1 MNIERSILI
10 SFLGNYV
17 TNNVV
22 AALVAL
28 IPASAAAASVITPQY
43 IAYVVFAAIVIGIF
57 AWWHLSTLPRS
68 HALMTGVVF
77 GTVGF
82 AIALLTAFI
91 TGISGVLAQT
101 GSLSQVATVI
111 PNFGPFLFSWSTV
124 VLLGYWLIPAAAVGY
139 FMQMRA
145 PKPTA

>member
-28 IPASAAAASVITPQY
+28 IPASVAASIITPQY

-57 AWWHLSTLPRS
+57 AWWHLSSLPRS
-68 HALMTGVVF
+68 NALMTGVVF
-77 GTVGF
+77 GIVGF

-101 GSLSQVATVI
+101 GSLAQVATVI